1 MGVLCIR
8 VQKYVEVPEKPPFF
22 GEPFRNSFTHKKPL
36 KPKSHLFL
44 ENYSHVLGECHISHH
59 PHLRAADE
67 LFSPRERALGLL
79 NAQPHEM
86 LFAPAA
92 RVALAIERE
101 SKRFWEQAG

>member
-1 MGVLCIR
+1 MGHRALCRLRAGTLDLAHVHGNKSQAKVRCCI
-8 VQKYVEVPEKPPFF
+8 FC
-22 GEPFRNSFTHKKPL
+22 NKKTWAP
-36 KPKSHLFL
+36 
-44 ENYSHVLGECHISHH
+44 YIHVLGECHISHH